1 MTRITP
7 DMAQAPFLP
16 DTVHKRDIFSETISG
31 ELEGVPDFPV
41 VLRKLDGVPAY
52 ARPIAW
58 ALARKEIRALKA
70 VQGIEGCPVLVRA
83 DRTGLLRSWTRGT
96 PLQLA
101 KPADAAWYRDAK
113 RLLREM
119 RRAGV
124 THNDIAK
131 PQNWLRTPEGRAAVI
146 DFQLAS
152 VHRRRGQLFRVM
164 AREDLRHLLKQ
175 KRAYAPD
182 LLTPSE
188 HRMLA
193 QKALP
198 ARIWMATGKRAYNF
212 ITRRLMNWSDGEGTE
227 DRIERDGPTLRR
239 ALLAHDQIRDLALA
253 TYALP
258 AHGVGLYAFVE
269 TDLDATAL
277 AALTPE
283 PRPELIQPVAAPPR
297 RWQPADGCAVADR
310 RQPARRAGRADR
322 RRSRPGRDHRAHRRP
337 PAQPHRP
344 GAAPLERRLGAE
356 LHALPAIG
364 MPDAQFLRMQHEP
377 RMLCRRPRGIER
389 IAEDHMPQRQHMH
402 PQLMRPPGLGRQ
414 PHPALAIARLEHPV
428 FSERRPPRLV
438 TDLLQRPVRPIHDE
452 RQIDH
457 PGLGLEMALDP
468 RRCTKSAV
476 G

>member
-1 MTRITP
+1 
-7 DMAQAPFLP
+7 
-16 DTVHKRDIFSETISG
+16 
-31 ELEGVPDFPV
+31 
-41 VLRKLDGVPAY
+41 
-52 ARPIAW
+52 
-58 ALARKEIRALKA
+58 
-70 VQGIEGCPVLVRA
+70 
-83 DRTGLLRSWTRGT
+83 
-96 PLQLA
+96 
-101 KPADAAWYRDAK
+101 
-113 RLLREM
+113 M

-152 VHRRRGQLFRVM
+152 VHRRHGQLFRVM

-269 TDLDATAL
+269 TDLDAAAL

-283 PRPELIQPVAAPPR
+283 PRPELIQPVAALPR
-297 RWQPADGCAVADR
+297 HADGSPRMDAL
-310 RQPARRAGRADR
+310 
-322 RRSRPGRDHRAHRRP
+322 SLI
-337 PAQPHRP
+337 
-344 GAAPLERRLGAE
+344 AANRLDELAE
-356 LHALPAIG
+356 LTAT
-364 MPDAQFLRMQHEP
+364 D
-377 RMLCRRPRGIER
+377 
-389 IAEDHMPQRQHMH
+389 
-402 PQLMRPPGLGRQ
+402 
-414 PHPALAIARLEHPV
+414 PALAETIAPIVAHRLNLTDRV
-428 FSERRPPRLV
+428 LRR
-438 TDLLQRPVRPIHDE
+438 
-452 RQIDH
+452 
-457 PGLGLEMALDP
+457 
-468 RRCTKSAV
+468 
-476 G
+476 